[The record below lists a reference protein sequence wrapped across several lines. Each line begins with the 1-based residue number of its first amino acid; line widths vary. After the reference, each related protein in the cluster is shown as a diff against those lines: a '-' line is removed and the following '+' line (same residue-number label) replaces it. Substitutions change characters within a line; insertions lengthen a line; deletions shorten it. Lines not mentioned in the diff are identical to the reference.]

1 MDEQLRQIYRTSGV
15 WVSFDTT
22 NTCDSFYR
30 DSVDFVLNVCGRNV
44 LVLQKWNNL
53 DICYFQYLSAHVFSW
68 CCNLFMNIAGP
79 KVIVLLFK
87 LMVKMLSK
95 HSCCNNCVGSCSCM
109 YSFTIFTGM
118 GNFWARILLIQIYIQ
133 S

>member
-53 DICYFQYLSAHVFSW
+53 DICYFQYLSALVFYW
-68 CCNLFMNIAGP
+68 CCNLFRNIAGP
-79 KVIVLLFK
+79 QVIVLLFR

-95 HSCCNNCVGSCSCM
+95 HPCYNNCVGSCCCTHL
-109 YSFTIFTGM
+109 FTVFKGM
-118 GNFWARILLIQIYIQ
+118 SNFSALILMIQIYIW